1 MPGSARVFLITFAL
15 AAASCSG
22 ERPQKEADRK
32 DIGQQLTAVYYSCVR
47 TSFASQLPTMVDRNM
62 AIDQAFMVCQTE
74 ESKLHA
80 FENLNVGNV
89 AISNHRNRLKEELL
103 RR

>member
-1 MPGSARVFLITFAL
+1 MPDFARMFMIAFAL
-15 AAASCSG
+15 AAASCTIELS
-22 ERPQKEADRK
+22 QNEAERK
-32 DIGQQLTAVYYSCVR
+32 DIGQQLTAAYYTCVR